1 MEIAELIKYRIDLLE
16 DCQDEEKFISEPSF
30 LNTTIPFLN
39 DAKLVDSEDYND
51 CFHNGKSDNSK
62 INGYV
67 INESG
72 ERLQIFIVDETSI
85 DLNVNEDD
93 LLVSQKSYYD
103 QQFNRAVKFVNKS
116 IKRHLD
122 DDLQDSSPAKPLV
135 NFLSSTIGLEQIDV
149 IEIFLISTAISVE
162 KRGAEPQPKK
172 IEFDD
177 DTINVKYTKG
187 KDVFSKSISIFK
199 RLIDLNF
206 IYNVLISQGNREVLV
221 INFEN
226 LYSGDIHLIKAAEE
240 ENFES
245 YLCVLPAALIA
256 ELYRK
261 YSTRILEKNVR
272 SFLQF
277 KGVNQGIKETI
288 KKTPELFIAFNNGMT
303 ITAVDSELKE
313 ENGRYILKSLTDFQ
327 IVNGGQTTASIYFS
341 KKEGLDVSK
350 VRVMAKINVAKNTDE
365 DKLNEFISQI
375 SIYSNAQS
383 KVSSTDLRSRNE
395 QLVKLKAVSD
405 STLTP
410 TGKKWFFERFK
421 GEFNTLLRKSPAAKT
436 RINNEYPKE
445 RRFSKEELAKYYMS
459 WGDQPH
465 MVKKGG
471 EKIFRSFIETISGGE
486 KNRALVID
494 RDFFEETIARI
505 MLFRALEK
513 QYGAGKNSLG
523 QLRSAVVP
531 YSIAVIYKYS
541 GAVKSN
547 MRFDLS
553 KIWKQEQFDES
564 FLEMTYNLMN
574 LMNDLIKKYAF
585 SDDLGEYSKKQEL
598 WDAISR
604 SVEIKQFI
612 ESDQFIVSI
621 SKLLVSKDV
630 KKNTGKFAKNS
641 KQVDF
646 SKLYQNVLIYS
657 KTSGYYKKFG
667 ILLGRT
673 FTSNQQNKFDHI
685 VSAINNK
692 EDLSDNLLEFEIE
705 YLNEVRV
712 SQPHIFDEILVKE
725 ESKWLAAYE
734 FILSKYNKCI
744 ENNEDIRSI
753 FQREREIFKAKGG
766 KYYTVLDEIGNTLY
780 NGESPSMRQL
790 YSLCSCLQLQ

>member
-1 MEIAELIKYRIDLLE
+1 MEISELLKYRIDLLE
-16 DCQDEEKFISEPSF
+16 ECQDDEKFISEQDF
-30 LNTTIPFLN
+30 LTNVMPFLN

-51 CFHNGKSDNSK
+51 CFHPSKVDNLK
-62 INGYV
+62 VNGYV

-72 ERLQIFIVDETSI
+72 ERLQIFLVDEVSI
-85 DLNVNEDD
+85 DVSTLEED
-93 LLVSQKSYYD
+93 LLISQKSYYD
-103 QQFNRAVKFVNKS
+103 QQFSKAFKFVNKS
-116 IKRHLD
+116 IKKHLD
-122 DDLQDSSPAKPLV
+122 EDVQDSSPAKALV
-135 NFLSSTIGLEQIDV
+135 NFLSSTQGLEQIDV
-149 IEIFLISTAISVE
+149 IEIFLVSTAITVE

-177 DTINVKYTKG
+177 DSITFKYTVG
-187 KDVFSKSISIFK
+187 KESRSKSISVFK

-221 INFEN
+221 VNFEN
-226 LYSGDIHLIKAAEE
+226 LYPEEIHLLKAADEE
-240 ENFES
+240 HFES

-277 KGVNQGIKETI
+277 KGVNQGIRDTI
-288 KKTPELFIAFNNGMT
+288 KKTPELFIAYNNGMT

-313 ENGRYILKSLTDFQ
+313 NNGQYILKSLTDFQ

-341 KKEGLDVSK
+341 KKEGLDISK

-395 QLVKLKAVSD
+395 QLVKLKAVSE

-421 GEFNTLLRKSPAAKT
+421 GEFNTLIRKNPAAKT

-459 WGDQPH
+459 WGDQPY

-471 EKIFRSFIETISGGE
+471 EKIFRSFIEVISGGE
-486 KNRALVID
+486 KKKAPAID

-505 MLFRALEK
+505 MLFRTLEK

-531 YSIAVIYKYS
+531 YSIAIIYKYA
-541 GAVKSN
+541 GTIKPN
-547 MRFDLS
+547 MVFDLA

-564 FLEMTYNLMN
+564 FSEMSYSLMDLMN
-574 LMNDLIKKYAF
+574 NLIKKYAL
-585 SDDLGEYSKKQEL
+585 SDDLGEYSKKEEL
-598 WDAISR
+598 WDAISK
-604 SVEIKQFI
+604 SSEIKQFI
-612 ESDQFIVSI
+612 ESDLFKTSI
-621 SKLLVSKDV
+621 SRLLTSKDAKKATEKAAKGV
-630 KKNTGKFAKNS
+630 KH
-641 KQVDF
+641 VDF
-646 SKLYQNVLIYS
+646 SKLYENVLIYS
-657 KTSGYYKKFG
+657 KTAAYYQKLG
-667 ILLGRT
+667 ILLGRS
-673 FTSNQQNKFDHI
+673 FTTNQQNKFDNI
-685 VSAINNK
+685 VSSINNK
-692 EDLSDNLLEFEIE
+692 EDLPDNLRTFEME
-705 YLNEVRV
+705 YLNNVRV
-712 SQPHIFDEILVKE
+712 SQPHIFDEIAVKE
-725 ESKWLAAYE
+725 ESKWLAAYD
-734 FILSKYNKCI
+734 FILSRYNNCI
-744 ENNEDIRSI
+744 ENSEDIRSV
-753 FQREREIFKAKGG
+753 FQREREIFKAKNA
-766 KYYTVLDEIGNTLY
+766 KFYSVLDEIGNALHK
-780 NGESPSMRQL
+780 GEAPTMKGL

>member
-1 MEIAELIKYRIDLLE
+1 MEISELLKYRIDLLE
-16 DCQDEEKFISEPSF
+16 ECQDDEKFISEQDF
-30 LNTTIPFLN
+30 LTNVMPFLN

-51 CFHNGKSDNSK
+51 CFHLNKVDNLK
-62 INGYV
+62 VNGYV

-72 ERLQIFIVDETSI
+72 ERLQIFLVDEVSI
-85 DLNVNEDD
+85 DVSTLEED
-93 LLVSQKSYYD
+93 LLISQKSYYD
-103 QQFNRAVKFVNKS
+103 QQFNKAFKFVNKS
-116 IKRHLD
+116 IKKHLD
-122 DDLQDSSPAKPLV
+122 EDVQDSSPAKALV
-135 NFLSSTIGLEQIDV
+135 NFLSSTQGLEQIDV
-149 IEIFLISTAISVE
+149 IEIFLVSTAITVE

-177 DTINVKYTKG
+177 DNITFKYTVG
-187 KDVFSKSISIFK
+187 KESRSKSISVFK

-221 INFEN
+221 VNFEN
-226 LYSGDIHLIKAAEE
+226 LYPGEIHLLRAADEE
-240 ENFES
+240 HFES

-277 KGVNQGIKETI
+277 KGVNQGIRDTI
-288 KKTPELFIAFNNGMT
+288 KKTPELFIAYNNGMT

-313 ENGRYILKSLTDFQ
+313 NNGQYILKSLTDFQ

-341 KKEGLDVSK
+341 KKEGLDISK

-395 QLVKLKAVSD
+395 QLVKLKAVSE

-421 GEFNTLLRKSPAAKT
+421 GEFNTLIRKNPAAKT

-459 WGDQPH
+459 WGDQPY

-471 EKIFRSFIETISGGE
+471 EKIFRSFIEIISGEE
-486 KNRALVID
+486 KKKAPAID

-505 MLFRALEK
+505 MLFRTLEK

-531 YSIAVIYKYS
+531 YSIAIIYKYA
-541 GAVKSN
+541 GAIKTN
-547 MRFDLS
+547 MVFDLA

-564 FLEMTYNLMN
+564 FLEMSYSLMDLMN
-574 LMNDLIKKYAF
+574 NLIKKYAL
-585 SDDLGEYSKKQEL
+585 SDDLGEYSKKEEL
-598 WDAISR
+598 WDAISK
-604 SVEIKQFI
+604 SSEIKQFI
-612 ESDQFIVSI
+612 ESDLFKTSI
-621 SKLLVSKDV
+621 LRLLTSKDA
-630 KKNTGKFAKNS
+630 KKATDKAS
-641 KQVDF
+641 KGIKHVDF
-646 SKLYQNVLIYS
+646 SKLYENVLMYS
-657 KTSGYYKKFG
+657 KTAAYYQKLG
-667 ILLGRT
+667 MILGRT
-673 FTSNQQNKFDHI
+673 YTANQQNKFDKI

-692 EDLSDNLLEFEIE
+692 EDVSDNLRAFEME
-705 YLNEVRV
+705 YLNEVRI
-712 SQPHIFDEILVKE
+712 SQPNIFDKIAVKE
-725 ESKWLAAYE
+725 ESKWLAAYD
-734 FILSKYNKCI
+734 FVLSHYNSCI
-744 ENNEDIRSI
+744 ENKGDIRSV
-753 FQREREIFKAKGG
+753 FQREREIFKAKNA
-766 KYYTVLDEIGNTLY
+766 KFYSVLDEIGNALHK
-780 NGESPSMRQL
+780 GEAPTMKEL